1 MQEYAIVRVSN
12 CSFLNINRY
21 WKLKRQNMTNL
32 YEHVW
37 IILVYNFVF
46 TDVQYSF
53 EDENDE

>member
-1 MQEYAIVRVSN
+1 MQEYAIVHVSN
-12 CSFLNINRY
+12 CSFLNISRY
-21 WKLKRQNMTNL
+21 WKLKRKNMTNL

>member
-1 MQEYAIVRVSN
+1 MQEYAIVHVSN

-21 WKLKRQNMTNL
+21 WKLKRQNMTKL